1 MEGGFVILSDRQM
14 EWMKRAVG
22 QMIELTAYYGT
33 LERPLAE
40 EDYDYI
46 LEIFSVCTKK
56 YRNNAMIIQCSG
68 VLAEYLD
75 GLERGQTRLTRNDMA
90 QVKQFVQ
97 EQFSCLKKRQECVA
111 GADSFK
117 TVQEEMEIHRGRYG
131 KEKLISGLAEVFQNY
146 LLFCA
151 QKYEERG
158 ARGDDKKTGGKRET
172 PVIPE
177 RKHEKSR

>member
-14 EWMKRAVG
+14 EWMKQAVG

-46 LEIFSVCTKK
+46 LEIFSDCTKK
-56 YRNNAMIIQCSG
+56 SRNNAMIIQCSG

-75 GLERGQTRLTRNDMA
+75 GLERGQMRLTRNDMA

-111 GADSFK
+111 GADSLK

-158 ARGDDKKTGGKRET
+158 ARGDDKKTGGERKT